1 MIKTLANSKMPQII
15 LSLFQEW
22 YQQQFEKKNIT
33 NRQQSI
39 ICQIFNI
46 RQTADDIFE
55 LLISDSKC
63 IFPTKI
69 YKFVLQQCC
78 DKINKNVKN
87 ELKMLRGALVV
98 LNQIEFLRVKKEFRF
113 EILILDM
120 NYIDGLG
127 GAIVNEI
134 QLQTKRPAMIK
145 LEERQLPFYE
155 EFSRIFEKIMEIE
168 SNQIYEQLI
177 VKKRNEQKQ
186 TQQEDDKNRIIQQEQ
201 PKSQYLVYDASLY
214 PEEHFLEKQFRAQF
228 KFVPYISLKLS
239 SSRGLKRIEG
249 QQQQ

>member
-1 MIKTLANSKMPQII
+1 MNKTLANSKMPQII
-15 LSLFQEW
+15 SQLFQEW
-22 YQQQFEKKNIT
+22 YQQQFEKKNIST
-33 NRQQSI
+33 RQQSI

-63 IFPTKI
+63 IFPAKI

-98 LNQIEFLRVKKEFRF
+98 LNQIDFLRVKKEFRF

-127 GAIVNEI
+127 GIIVNEI
-134 QLQTKRPAMIK
+134 QLQTKRPAVIK
-145 LEERQLPFYE
+145 LEERSLPLYE
-155 EFSRIFEKIMEIE
+155 EFSKIFEKIMEIE
-168 SNQIYEQLI
+168 SNQLHEQSI
-177 VKKRNEQKQ
+177 KKKNEQKQ
-186 TQQEDDKNRIIQQEQ
+186 IQSEEEQIKITILQQELPKN
-201 PKSQYLVYDASLY
+201 QYLVYDASNY
-214 PEEHFLEKQFRAQF
+214 PDQHFLEKQFKAQF

-239 SSRGLKRIEG
+239 SRGTKKIE
-249 QQQQ
+249 QQQ